1 MSHQKR
7 RRWGNQLIPK
17 SHPYPPTISIECTTQ
32 TPGTTSIQD
41 TVDATEE
48 CSTKNVEASS
58 MTVTSSD

>member
-1 MSHQKR
+1 MGESVDSK
-7 RRWGNQLIPK
+7 IP
-17 SHPYPPTISIECTTQ
+17 PIPPPTISIECTTQ